1 MARSD
6 VINLIAES
14 PKAHGIYDN
23 PMTSERTVF
32 VTVRSIGMTEKYTA
46 MSQGLAPEIKFE
58 LAAPEEY
65 QGEKLCRY
73 HGTMYHIIRTYETE
87 ETVELIAERSNAN
100 D

>member
-14 PKAHGIYDN
+14 PKAHGIYED
-23 PMTSERTVF
+23 PHTSERTVF

-65 QGEKLCRY
+65 QGEKICRY
-73 HGTMYHIIRTYETE
+73 HDKIYHIIRTYESE
-87 ETVELIAERSNAN
+87 EMVELIAERSNAHV
-100 D
+100 